1 MSFNPDRLFPIK
13 CFTCGNVL
21 SQKYQYYCE
30 QLLEQKKDLKK
41 TEYLTKETVEKTV
54 EGKLL
59 DDLDIINICCRKH
72 MLTHQ

>member
-21 SQKYQYYCE
+21 SAKYQYYKD
-30 QLLEQKKDLKK
+30 QLLEQKKEPKK
-41 TEYLTKETVEKTV
+41 TEYLTKEKVGKTL

-59 DDLDIINICCRKH
+59 DDLDLTNICCRKH
-72 MLTHQ
+72 MLTHE